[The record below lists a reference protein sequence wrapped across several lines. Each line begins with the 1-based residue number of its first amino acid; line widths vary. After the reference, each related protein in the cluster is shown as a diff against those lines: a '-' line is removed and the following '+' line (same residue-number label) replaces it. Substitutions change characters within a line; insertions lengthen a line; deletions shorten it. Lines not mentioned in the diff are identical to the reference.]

1 MLKLKQIFYAAIL
14 LLINSTAFGEFP
26 EHDDY
31 DIQGSVDMAGFLI
44 GKDRATGSFYY
55 IVIRSMNQC
64 YLSNNLSQSGGGGGL
79 TPIDCES
86 LKKIPQIESY
96 IKSGKRP

>member
-1 MLKLKQIFYAAIL
+1 MLKLKQIFYVAIL
-14 LLINSTAFGEFP
+14 LLINSTAFGKFP

-31 DIQGSVDMAGFLI
+31 DIRGAVDMAGFLI
-44 GKDRATGSFYY
+44 GSDQEAGYFYY

-64 YLSNNLSQSGGGGGL
+64 YLSQTRGGM

-86 LKKIPQIESY
+86 LKKIPQIKSY
-96 IKSGKRP
+96 IESGKRP